1 MQGDNPID
9 AINKMM
15 SFLSTFITSHFP
27 TTNNQLR
34 NSSKPRQQETIHDG
48 RVTVQPVQRRQSSY
62 AIGTSRT
69 RANISGTR
77 GNNSSQ
83 KKVVKCFNYQ
93 GEGHMA
99 RQCLKPKRKRDDTW
113 FREKVLLVKAQ
124 GSGKVLNEEELE
136 FLADPGVAE
145 DVLLKVPY
153 SENTHNDMLNQSVQ
167 EMSYYEQTHL
177 VNYPENKITSD
188 SNIIP
193 YSQYLL
199 ETQNAAVHDTNSSAQ
214 QDAMILSVFEQL
226 LNLVTNCNK
235 VNKDHLIANESLSAE
250 LEGYK
255 ERVNLLEERQN
266 VDLKLSDEQAFRLQ
280 TSHPNTDQSDPSPV
294 KIEAPRELPKMIQVT
309 LNTPVKNIRIDNGTE
324 FVNQTLRSY
333 YESVGISHE
342 TSIARSLQQNGVI
355 KRQNHTLVEA
365 AQTMLIYAKAY
376 LFLLAEAVATACYIK
391 KRSIIRCR
399 HGKTPYELLHDKK
412 PDLSYLHVFGTLCYP
427 NNDSEDLGKLQAK
440 ADIGPGLQSMTLATS
455 SSRLVSNP
463 ILQQLCNPPPKDD
476 WDCLFQP
483 MFDEYFIPPTIV
495 VSPVPVAVAPRAIDL
510 ADSPVSTSID
520 QDAPSTRPSSNV
532 RPIHTSLE
540 SLGRWTKDHPIENMI
555 GDPSYSV
562 SIRKNMNPVVTQQV
576 ALDNSLFTLEK
587 RLKIERCISSKTT
600 RLDRLKESRAQIL
613 WGMYNQKNVD
623 YVALFWEDFMYQADN
638 KEIKLVKKAKTV
650 KRPAK
655 KSTTVPTASVVIRDT
670 PDAALLEDAQLKKFS
685 GKVGKKLT
693 SFKLVA
699 QVRELILN
707 QSKDENDDV
716 NDDDNANDDESKNKD
731 DNDYDEKE
739 HDEENESDDDY
750 ENMYE
755 EVDDDLYK
763 DVDVRSLGAQHEKE
777 RKGDEDVDPNF

>member
-145 DVLLKVPY
+145 
-153 SENTHNDMLNQSVQ
+153 E
-167 EMSYYEQTHL
+167 
-177 VNYPENKITSD
+177 
-188 SNIIP
+188 
-193 YSQYLL
+193 
-199 ETQNAAVHDTNSSAQ
+199 
-214 QDAMILSVFEQL
+214 
-226 LNLVTNCNK
+226 
-235 VNKDHLIANESLSAE
+235 
-250 LEGYK
+250 
-255 ERVNLLEERQN
+255 
-266 VDLKLSDEQAFRLQ
+266 LSDEQAFRLQ